1 MRLLVLTLTLFALV
15 SCGDDPTARPVGY
28 MRIELPVSDSAISLA
43 PKHCGFN
50 ADYNSKAVWRYKD
63 TTNCFI
69 DLLYPSIM
77 STVQLTY
84 KPVEDNLEALV
95 IDAQK
100 LAYKHTVKASG
111 MRERFFSYPEKKV
124 YGMYYEM
131 SGASATT
138 TQFYATDSAHHF
150 LRGVLY
156 HYSAPNPDSLA
167 PVTNFMREEIQTLIS
182 TVHWNEQH

>member
-28 MRIELPVSDSAISLA
+28 MRIELPVSDSAINLA
-43 PKHCGFN
+43 PRHCGFN

-95 IDAQK
+95 IMPK
-100 LAYKHTVKASG
+100 NW
-111 MRERFFSYPEKKV
+111 R
-124 YGMYYEM
+124 
-131 SGASATT
+131 
-138 TQFYATDSAHHF
+138 
-150 LRGVLY
+150 
-156 HYSAPNPDSLA
+156 
-167 PVTNFMREEIQTLIS
+167 IS
-182 TVHWNEQH
+182 IR